1 MAAPISIVITTYN
14 GERYLS
20 AAIASLLSQTRGDFE
35 VLIWDDGST
44 DGSVDIARQY
54 AKQDSRVR
62 VVAAE
67 HQGRVLALNAAIA
80 QTTGTY
86 IGWVDHDDLLAPAAL
101 QETTAVLDA
110 NPEVGLVYTDYLD
123 MEESGKIRGYGTRCH
138 IPYSKERL
146 LLDFM
151 TFFFRLMRREVFE
164 QVGGLDESMTHVED
178 YDLCLKLSEATEVRH
193 IKKPLYYYRCHASSA
208 SQQYPRQ
215 QAENACHAIANA
227 LKRRGLADRLQ
238 VQLEILQD
246 VPFQSRVRLTPK
258 LTAVSKI
265 GVRSQESGVRG
276 QGSGVREEGLSSQ
289 KAEGRGQKALMMP
302 CAEPR
307 DRREQGS
314 NTPSPMGCSLSDG
327 VESPSDTELRS
338 IVVDWKAG
346 EAGEAGGE
354 KVSSLNATSYER
366 NFLPSASLLLPS
378 SILRFAA
385 CLSPLALCLVP
396 AMVQAQTITPAAD
409 GTNTSVTFTGNQYDI
424 DGGTL
429 SGDGKNLFHSFNQF
443 GLNQNQIANFL
454 SNSSIQNILGRVTGG
469 NPSVINGLIQVSG
482 GNSNLLLMN
491 PAGIIFGAGA
501 SLNVPAAFT
510 ATTATG
516 IGFPTNNNIN
526 WFNATGANN
535 YAALEGTPSAFN
547 FSLSQPGSIVN
558 AGQLA
563 VGQGQNL
570 TLLGG
575 TVVNTGE
582 LQASGGH
589 IIVAAVPGS
598 SLVRLSQPGNVLS
611 LEIQPPSATN
621 GTVSVLSLPQLLT
634 GGGQDTNTN
643 LTVNSNGKVELSNT
657 GVEIP
662 TDTGSTVVAGG
673 VNTSGQTGGSVQVLG
688 DKVGLFGAT
697 INASGTSGGGTVLVG
712 GDEQGK
718 GTVPNASR
726 TYVSQDSVISA
737 NSLLNGNG
745 GRVIIW
751 GDEVTSFHG
760 NINARGGANS
770 GDGGFVEVSGKQNL
784 IFRGDGNVDVSA
796 PNGIL
801 GRLLLDPTD
810 IVIAPGAAG
819 TGAND
824 GELADGS
831 ILFTDSPGA
840 TFTISQGTLQSQLGA
855 ITLQATNNITIT
867 PGVSLTFIG
876 AGAIAFTA
884 DADNNGVGS
893 FVMNAGDTITAP
905 GRALTISGASITAG
919 TINTTGGITG
929 GNITLTSTTGDI
941 ATAGLIGSGY
951 NGGTITLAAA
961 NNITVIGPIT
971 STGSIVATATGG
983 TVDASAGGSITVTGA
998 INTSATVTSDGAP
1011 TATGGNVSLRANTI
1025 PGSTGRNI
1033 SFASINT
1040 TGTVTGLGYGTTVTG
1055 QGGNVQIVANGL
1067 VQGTGAGTTI
1077 DARGVATTAFGGTPV
1092 TQVGTI
1098 SITHDGGPN
1107 NVPFVVGSA
1116 STNGTAGAIGNTAT
1130 PLLSGT
1136 FPVLPNGGVAA
1147 GTPNAITITSV
1158 NSAPTLTINPQLPG
1172 IQPNQ
1177 SVTFR
1182 LTDLNSIVGDTN
1194 ADITSVFIDAITTG
1208 TLTRNNVPLSS
1219 GDTVA
1224 LTDVLV
1230 YTPPPGFTGSIS
1242 DALTLRASDIVS
1254 VSVPRSLGINV
1265 TPTPIPTTTP
1275 IPTPSPSPSPL
1286 ERPPQETPLIPLST
1300 VSGTSSCINSGAS
1313 FLDGGMTRKFEDYL
1327 GADADRKT
1335 QRDPCQVLADIEK
1348 DTGIKPAMIYV
1359 NFVPQAL
1366 DQSNRNSDELELLL
1380 ITSKEP
1386 PLRKRIPGTT
1396 RDRVLKMAQEFRSQ
1410 TTDFRRRRGY
1420 QASSQQL
1427 YKWIVAP
1434 LEADLQTRGVQNLV
1448 FLMDTGLRS
1457 IPIAAL
1463 SNGKEFI
1470 IERYS
1475 VGLMPSIS
1483 LTDTR
1488 YKDIKNA
1495 QVLAMGAETFTEFNP
1510 LPAVPVEVSTIA
1522 GQLWQG
1528 KFFLNNAFTL
1538 QNLKLQRQKQPFG
1551 IIHLATHG
1559 EFRSGNP
1566 SNSYI
1571 QLSDTKLRLNQLRQL
1586 GWNNPPV
1593 ELLVLSACRTALGDE
1608 EAELGFAGLS
1618 VLAGV
1623 KSALAS
1629 LWYVSDRGTLG
1640 LMTEFYEQLKT
1651 APIKSEA
1658 LRQAQLA
1665 MLRGEV
1671 RLEDGKLITP
1681 SADIPLPPQ
1690 LALLDNQT
1698 LEHPYFWSAFTMI
1711 GNPW

>member
-20 AAIASLLSQTRGDFE
+20 AAIASLLSQTRSDFE
-35 VLIWDDGST
+35 VLLWDDGST
-44 DGSVDIARQY
+44 DATVDIARQY
-54 AKQDSRVR
+54 AQQDSRVR

-67 HQGRVLALNAAIA
+67 HQGRVRSLKDAIA

-86 IGWVDHDDLLAPAAL
+86 IGWIDHDDLLAPAAL

-178 YDLCLKLSEATEVRH
+178 YDLCLKLSEATEIQH
-193 IKKPLYYYRCHASSA
+193 IKKPLYYYRCHASSV

-246 VPFQSRVRLTPK
+246 IPFQSRVRLTPK

-265 GVRSQESGVRG
+265 GVRSQESGFRG
-276 QGSGVREEGLSSQ
+276 EGLSSE
-289 KAEGRGQKALMMP
+289 KAGGRGQKALMMP
-302 CAEPR
+302 CAEAR
-307 DRREQGS
+307 DRRKGL
-314 NTPSPMGCSLSDG
+314 NTPSPMGCCLSVG

-338 IVVDWKAG
+338 KIVNLTRQRDRGKG
-346 EAGEAGGE
+346 NITRL
-354 KVSSLNATSYER
+354 SATSYKR
-366 NFLPSASLLLPS
+366 NLLPPASPLLPS

-396 AMVQAQTITPAAD
+396 AVVQAQTITPAAD
-409 GTNTSVTFTGNQYDI
+409 GTNTIVTPTSNQYDI
-424 DGGTL
+424 SGGTL
-429 SGDGKNLFHSFNQF
+429 SGDGRNLFHSFNQF
-443 GLNQNQIANFL
+443 ALDQNQIANFL
-454 SNSSIQNILGRVTGG
+454 SNSSIQNILGRVTSG
-469 NPSVINGLIQVSG
+469 NPSVINGLIQVTG
-482 GNSNLLLMN
+482 GNSNLFLMN
-491 PAGIIFGAGA
+491 PTGIIFGAGA

-516 IGFPTNNNIN
+516 IGFPTDNNIN

-547 FSLSQPGSIVN
+547 FSVSQPGSIVN

-621 GTVSVLSLPQLLT
+621 GTVPVLSLPELLT

-643 LTVNSNGKVELSNT
+643 LTVNSNGNVELTNT

-673 VNTSGQTGGSVQVLG
+673 VDASGQTGGTVQVLG
-688 DKVGLFGAT
+688 NKVGLFGAT
-697 INASGTSGGGTVLVG
+697 INASGTSGGGTVLIG

-751 GDEVTSFHG
+751 ADAVTGFHG
-760 NINARGGANS
+760 NISARGGANS

-784 IFRGDGNVDVSA
+784 IFRGNGNVDVSA

-867 PGVSLTFIG
+867 PGVSLTFGG

-884 DADNNGVGS
+884 DADNNGVGA
-893 FVMNAGDTITAP
+893 FLMNAGDSITTQ
-905 GRALTISGASITAG
+905 GRSITISGASIDAG
-919 TINTTGGITG
+919 TINTTGAITG
-929 GNITLTSTTGDI
+929 GNITLTSTVGSIT
-941 ATAGLIGSGY
+941 TAGLIGSGY
-951 NGGTITLAAA
+951 NGANITLAAE
-961 NNITVIGPIT
+961 NNITVTGPIT
-971 STGSIVATATGG
+971 STGAGGFLITTTGG

-998 INTSATVTSDGAP
+998 INTSATVTTDGAP

-1077 DARGVATTAFGGTPV
+1077 DARGVATAAFGGTPV

-1136 FPVLPNGGVAA
+1136 FPVLPNGGVAP

-1158 NSAPTLTINPQLPG
+1158 NSAPTLTVNPQLPG
-1172 IQPNQ
+1172 TQPNQ
-1177 SVTFR
+1177 AIAFR
-1182 LTDLNSIVGDTN
+1182 LADLNPVVGDTN

-1242 DALTLRASDIVS
+1242 DAFTLRASDVVS
-1254 VSVPRSLGINV
+1254 VSLPRSIGINV
-1265 TPTPIPTTTP
+1265 TPTPIPTITPTP
-1275 IPTPSPSPSPL
+1275 IPTSSPL
-1286 ERPPQETPLIPLST
+1286 ERPPQETAPPPIPVST
-1300 VSGTSSCINSGAS
+1300 VGGSSTCINSGAS

-1380 ITSKEP
+1380 ITAKEP

-1420 QASSQQL
+1420 QVSSQQL

-1475 VGLMPSIS
+1475 VGLMPSLS

-1488 YKDIKNA
+1488 YKNIKNA

-1559 EFRSGNP
+1559 EFRPGNP

-1623 KSALAS
+1623 KSSLAS

-1665 MLRGEV
+1665 MLKGEV

-1681 SADIPLPPQ
+1681 GADIPLPPQ

>member
-1 MAAPISIVITTYN
+1 MAVPISIVITTYN

-35 VLIWDDGST
+35 VLLWDDGST

-62 VVAAE
+62 VIAAE
-67 HQGRVLALNAAIA
+67 HQGRVLALKAAIA

-86 IGWVDHDDLLAPAAL
+86 IGWIDHDDLLAPAAL

-193 IKKPLYYYRCHASSA
+193 VKKPLYYYRCHALSA

-265 GVRSQESGVRG
+265 GVRGQRSGVRS
-276 QGSGVREEGLSSQ
+276 QKLGVRGEGLS
-289 KAEGRGQKALMMP
+289 
-302 CAEPR
+302 
-307 DRREQGS
+307 
-314 NTPSPMGCSLSDG
+314 
-327 VESPSDTELRS
+327 
-338 IVVDWKAG
+338 
-346 EAGEAGGE
+346 
-354 KVSSLNATSYER
+354 
-366 NFLPSASLLLPS
+366 F
-378 SILRFAA
+378 LRFAA

-396 AMVQAQTITPAAD
+396 AVVPAQTITPAAD
-409 GTNTSVTFTGNQYDI
+409 GTNTIITPTGNQYDI
-424 DGGTL
+424 SGGTL
-429 SGDGKNLFHSFNQF
+429 SDDGRNLFHSFNQF

-469 NPSVINGLIQVSG
+469 NASVINGLIQVSG

-516 IGFPTNNNIN
+516 IGFPANNNIN

-535 YAALEGTPSAFN
+535 YAVLQGTPSAFN
-547 FSLSQPGSIVN
+547 FSISQQGSIVN
-558 AGQLA
+558 EGQLA

-589 IIVAAVPGS
+589 ITVAAVPGS

-621 GTVSVLSLPQLLT
+621 GTVPVLSLPQLLT

-643 LTVNSNGKVELSNT
+643 LTVNSNGKVELTNT

-662 TDTGSTVVAGG
+662 TDTGSTVVAGR
-673 VNTSGQTGGSVQVLG
+673 VDTSGQTGGTVNVLG
-688 DKVGLFGAT
+688 NKVGLFGAT

-718 GTVPNASR
+718 GKVPNASR
-726 TYVSQDSVISA
+726 TYVSPDSVISA
-737 NSLLNGNG
+737 NSLLNGDG

-751 GDEVTSFHG
+751 GDEVTGFQG
-760 NINARGGANS
+760 NISARGGANS

-784 IFRGDGNVDVSA
+784 MFRGNGNVDVSA
-796 PNGIL
+796 PNGTL

-867 PGVSLTFIG
+867 PGVSLTFG
-876 AGAIAFTA
+876 GTGAIAFTA
-884 DADNNGVGS
+884 DADNNGVGA
-893 FVMNAGDTITAP
+893 FLMNAGDSITAF
-905 GRALTISGASITAG
+905 GRSITISGASIDAG
-919 TINTTGGITG
+919 TINTTGTITG
-929 GNITLTSTTGDI
+929 GNITLTSTVGSIT
-941 ATAGLIGSGY
+941 AAGLIGSGY
-951 NGGTITLAAA
+951 SGGNITLAAA
-961 NNITVIGPIT
+961 NNITVTGPIT
-971 STGSIVATATGG
+971 STGAGGFLATTTGG
-983 TVDASAGGSITVTGA
+983 TVDASAGGSITITGA
-998 INTSATVTSDGAP
+998 INTSATVTTDGAP
-1011 TATGGNVSLRANTI
+1011 IAIGGNVSLRANTI

-1033 SFASINT
+1033 SFVSINT

-1077 DARGVATTAFGGTPV
+1077 DARGVATSPGIPVSQGGT
-1092 TQVGTI
+1092 I
-1098 SITHDGGPN
+1098 AITHDGGQN
-1107 NVPFVVGSA
+1107 NLPFVVGSA
-1116 STNGTAGAIGNTAT
+1116 STNGTAGAINNTNTAIPT
-1130 PLLSGT
+1130 LVSGT
-1136 FPVLPNGGVAA
+1136 FPVLPNGGVAP

-1158 NSAPTLTINPQLPG
+1158 NSAPTLTVNPQLPST
-1172 IQPNQ
+1172 QPNQ
-1177 SVTFR
+1177 AIAFR
-1182 LTDLNSIVGDTN
+1182 LADLTPVVGDTN
-1194 ADITSVFIDAITTG
+1194 ADITSVFIDTITAG
-1208 TLTRNNVPLSS
+1208 ILTRNNVALSS

-1242 DALTLRASDIVS
+1242 DAFSLRASDVVS
-1254 VSVPRSLGINV
+1254 VSLPRSIGINV
-1265 TPTPIPTTTP
+1265 TPTPIPTIT
-1275 IPTPSPSPSPL
+1275 PTPTPTSSPL
-1286 ERPPQETPLIPLST
+1286 ERPPQETPPVP
-1300 VSGTSSCINSGAS
+1300 VSVVGGTSSCINSGAS
-1313 FLDGGMTRKFEDYL
+1313 FLDGGLTRKFEDYL
-1327 GADADRKT
+1327 GSDANRKT
-1335 QRDPCQVLADIEK
+1335 QRDPCQVLADIEQ
-1348 DTGIKPAMIYV
+1348 DTGIKPALIYV
-1359 NFVPQAL
+1359 NFVPEAL
-1366 DQSNRNSDELELLL
+1366 NQSNPNNDELELLL
-1380 ITSKEP
+1380 ITAKEP

-1396 RDRVLKMAQEFRSQ
+1396 RDQVLKMAQEFRSK
-1410 TTDFRRRRGY
+1410 TTDFKRRRGY
-1420 QASSQQL
+1420 LASSQQL

-1488 YKDIKNA
+1488 YKNIKNA
-1495 QVLAMGAETFTEFNP
+1495 QVLAMGAETFTDFNA
-1510 LPAVPVEVSTIA
+1510 LPAVPVEVSTIV

-1528 KFFLNNAFTL
+1528 KFFLNDAFTL

-1559 EFRSGNP
+1559 EFQPGDP

-1629 LWYVSDRGTLG
+1629 LWYVSDQGTLG

-1681 SADIPLPPQ
+1681 GADIPLPPQ
-1690 LALLDNQT
+1690 LAQLASQS
-1698 LEHPYFWSAFTMI
+1698 LEHPYYWSAFTMI